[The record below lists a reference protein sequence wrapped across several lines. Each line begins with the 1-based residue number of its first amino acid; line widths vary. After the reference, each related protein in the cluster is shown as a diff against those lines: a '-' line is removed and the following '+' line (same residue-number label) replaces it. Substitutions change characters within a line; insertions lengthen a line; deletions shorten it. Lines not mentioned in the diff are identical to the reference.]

1 MKRSLYQKFS
11 RELITTIRNCEF
23 CDKKMLKDR
32 KSLDLIFDDMLENE
46 ENEIEIKKDFMKLL
60 DILNH
65 YLIVLSNQQIN
76 YIYELLMKNLNN
88 DINEIIVL
96 FLKELLEDLEDF
108 NAESIIKFMDFFM
121 LNIDNND
128 ICICVLF
135 LSKTNKYCAC
145 KVASKFNN
153 DIIIKLLQSNDKIA
167 IELLTE
173 FVKYPELTQISLDF
187 LPLILE
193 IIISTSDFNILNLC
207 LCLLLESLNN
217 INLFDFYIDNSYLK
231 QIFINQIGDDK
242 NLELKL
248 AFLRDLSSFSKK
260 ADKIIF
266 KNDLFPFVYNS
277 FINGNNIVKCY
288 CVDIFRI
295 ISEFN
300 SSLNDLLY
308 ESNCIDLLLNL
319 LHEDSSIQLIICT
332 FIALLTIFNNSQA
345 YQQLQIIN
353 SDFLDVFCD
362 YFNSIPLNY
371 LEILTLKLL
380 EIIKKAE
387 LNSNNKILFYFYN
400 NKTLIELY
408 SDLISNEKK
417 EPILTYALSFISR
430 NYSF

>member
-1 MKRSLYQKFS
+1 M
-11 RELITTIRNCEF
+11 
-23 CDKKMLKDR
+23 
-32 KSLDLIFDDMLENE
+32 
-46 ENEIEIKKDFMKLL
+46 
-60 DILNH
+60 
-65 YLIVLSNQQIN
+65 
-76 YIYELLMKNLNN
+76 
-88 DINEIIVL
+88 
-96 FLKELLEDLEDF
+96 
-108 NAESIIKFMDFFM
+108 
-121 LNIDNND
+121 
-128 ICICVLF
+128 
-135 LSKTNKYCAC
+135 
-145 KVASKFNN
+145 
-153 DIIIKLLQSNDKIA
+153 
-167 IELLTE
+167 
-173 FVKYPELTQISLDF
+173 
-187 LPLILE
+187 
-193 IIISTSDFNILNLC
+193 
-207 LCLLLESLNN
+207 
-217 INLFDFYIDNSYLK
+217 
-231 QIFINQIGDDK
+231 
-242 NLELKL
+242 

>member
-1 MKRSLYQKFS
+1 
-11 RELITTIRNCEF
+11 
-23 CDKKMLKDR
+23 
-32 KSLDLIFDDMLENE
+32 
-46 ENEIEIKKDFMKLL
+46 
-60 DILNH
+60 
-65 YLIVLSNQQIN
+65 
-76 YIYELLMKNLNN
+76 MKNLNN